1 MRVQLSPAESAG
13 QRDRPLA
20 PWPTDPAVIEA
31 IEADFFMTVH
41 EASQLARRRLLGYDP
56 PPPPNLRAIRML
68 REARAR
74 EARR

>member
-1 MRVQLSPAESAG
+1 MSAA
-13 QRDRPLA
+13 QRDRPVA

-31 IEADFFMTVH
+31 IEADFFMTVYN
-41 EASQLARRRLLGYDP
+41 ARRLARRRLLGYDP
-56 PPPPNLRAIRML
+56 PPLPNLRAIRML